1 MSPIIHLY
9 FDINGNTFICH
20 ISNNDY
26 QEDGDERLPI
36 IISTW
41 ICNLA
46 ISKSL
51 DIAMSSLVQLS
62 HWSDKDLNN
71 IAFLWGP
78 MSPYL
83 SRIETG
89 DSFPYTIPLLVV
101 SLVFEVKTIEKEQ
114 L

>member
-1 MSPIIHLY
+1 MSPILHSYI
-9 FDINGNTFICH
+9 DINANTFIFH
-20 ISNNDY
+20 IANNDS

-36 IISTW
+36 IISIW

-46 ISKSL
+46 ISKAV
-51 DIAMSSLVQLS
+51 DIARSSLVQLS

-89 DSFPYTIPLLVV
+89 DSFPYTIPFPIV
-101 SLVFEVKTIEKEQ
+101 SLGFEVETIE
-114 L
+114 

>member
-1 MSPIIHLY
+1 MSPILHSYI
-9 FDINGNTFICH
+9 DINANMFVFH
-20 ISNNDY
+20 IANIDS

-46 ISKSL
+46 ISKAL
-51 DIAMSSLVQLS
+51 DIARSSLVQLS

-78 MSPYL
+78 MSPYV
-83 SRIETG
+83 SWIETG
-89 DSFPYTIPLLVV
+89 DYFPYNIPFHVV
-101 SLVFEVKTIEKEQ
+101 SHGFEVETINKGQ

>member
-1 MSPIIHLY
+1 MSPILHSYI
-9 FDINGNTFICH
+9 DINADTFIYH
-20 ISNNDY
+20 IANNDY

-41 ICNLA
+41 ICNLVV
-46 ISKSL
+46 SKAL
-51 DIAMSSLVQLS
+51 DIPGSSLVQLS

-89 DSFPYTIPLLVV
+89 DYFPYTIPFAVI
-101 SLVFEVKTIEKEQ
+101 SLGFQVETIEKG
-114 L
+114 